1 MVASLFLSR
10 VLGLVRD
17 MVISARF
24 GQDGLT
30 DAYYASFQV
39 PDILFYLIA
48 GGALSSAFI
57 PVFTEYLHT
66 DREEEAWH
74 IFSVV
79 ITVMSV
85 VVGAFIAFA
94 WVYAEPLVG
103 LMAPGLPADSIP
115 VAAQMSRI
123 LVPAQYAFFIGGV
136 MLGTLYAR
144 QVFSVPGLAPN
155 VYNIGI
161 IIGALVIS
169 NVVVPGIVGMSWGA
183 LVGAFV
189 GNIFIPMAVIRKMGV
204 KFRPSFDL
212 SHPGVK
218 QVLKLMLPV
227 VLGLSL
233 PGVFAMIL
241 KAAGSTYPDGML
253 SSIELGNRLMQAPLG
268 VFGQAL
274 ALAAFPALSLFYA
287 QGRMD
292 MFRDQLTKTLRIV
305 LFLSVPVSVLFV
317 VIPGPI
323 VEAVY
328 MRGAFGPED
337 VVNTAAVL
345 RMFGIGVAAW
355 CLHPSLMRAY
365 FSIKRTWPPVILGT
379 VTTGVFALAT
389 YLLVRSDFG
398 FQSLPLAASCAAVL
412 LAIAMLIAVRR
423 SVCEIDLAGIGVT
436 FAKSVAACALP
447 AAGVWYAMT
456 HMDALSGRFANFGL
470 LFVLVIVVT
479 VYAWAYYFLAKLF
492 GMPETDTVKRGMSKQ
507 E

>member
-1 MVASLFLSR
+1 MADAPKSPNVAKAGLIMVASLFLSR

-155 VYNIGI
+155 VYN
-161 IIGALVIS
+161 
-169 NVVVPGIVGMSWGA
+169 
-183 LVGAFV
+183 
-189 GNIFIPMAVIRKMGV
+189 
-204 KFRPSFDL
+204 
-212 SHPGVK
+212 
-218 QVLKLMLPV
+218 
-227 VLGLSL
+227 
-233 PGVFAMIL
+233 
-241 KAAGSTYPDGML
+241 
-253 SSIELGNRLMQAPLG
+253 
-268 VFGQAL
+268 
-274 ALAAFPALSLFYA
+274 
-287 QGRMD
+287 
-292 MFRDQLTKTLRIV
+292 
-305 LFLSVPVSVLFV
+305 
-317 VIPGPI
+317 
-323 VEAVY
+323 
-328 MRGAFGPED
+328 
-337 VVNTAAVL
+337 
-345 RMFGIGVAAW
+345 
-355 CLHPSLMRAY
+355 
-365 FSIKRTWPPVILGT
+365 
-379 VTTGVFALAT
+379 
-389 YLLVRSDFG
+389 
-398 FQSLPLAASCAAVL
+398 
-412 LAIAMLIAVRR
+412 
-423 SVCEIDLAGIGVT
+423 
-436 FAKSVAACALP
+436 
-447 AAGVWYAMT
+447 
-456 HMDALSGRFANFGL
+456 
-470 LFVLVIVVT
+470 
-479 VYAWAYYFLAKLF
+479 
-492 GMPETDTVKRGMSKQ
+492 
-507 E
+507 